1 MRIKSGYFCSTNQ
14 IKQNENEKSIFTII
28 TAVMCCFTVFA
39 TDSNESGKT
48 SIYIKEL
55 IGSNV
60 EVGRERDLFIS
71 VSAVLDH
78 TDNIIEIE
86 LNDVGSGDIY
96 IVDSNNRVVDSVP
109 VISGTT
115 DVIMPAPAIDGY
127 YVLVVSC
134 SYFYG
139 EGNFTMN

>member
-1 MRIKSGYFCSTNQ
+1 MKM
-14 IKQNENEKSIFTII
+14 KKSILTII
-28 TAVMCCFTVFA
+28 AAVMCCFTVFA

-78 TDNIIEIE
+78 TDNIIEVE

-115 DVIMPAPAIDGY
+115 DVIMPAPTVDGY
-127 YVLVVSC
+127 YTLVISC
-134 SYFYG
+134 SHYYG
-139 EGNFTMN
+139 EGYFTIK

>member
-1 MRIKSGYFCSTNQ
+1 MK
-14 IKQNENEKSIFTII
+14 KSILTII
-28 TAVMCCFTVFA
+28 AAVMCCCTVFA

-78 TDNIIEIE
+78 TYNIIEIE
-86 LNDVGSGDIY
+86 LNDVGSGDVY
-96 IVDSNNRVVDSVP
+96 IVDSNNGVVDSVP

-115 DVIMPAPAIDGY
+115 DVIMPAPTVDGY
-127 YVLVVSC
+127 YTLVISC
-134 SYFYG
+134 SHYYG
-139 EGNFTMN
+139 EGVFSIR

>member
-1 MRIKSGYFCSTNQ
+1 MKM
-14 IKQNENEKSIFTII
+14 KKSILTII
-28 TAVMCCFTVFA
+28 AAVMCCFSVFA

-115 DVIMPAPAIDGY
+115 DVIMPAPTVDGY
-127 YVLVVSC
+127 YTLVISC
-134 SYFYG
+134 SHYYG
-139 EGNFTMN
+139 EGYFTIK

>member
-1 MRIKSGYFCSTNQ
+1 MK
-14 IKQNENEKSIFTII
+14 KSILTII
-28 TAVMCCFTVFA
+28 AVVMCCFTVFA

-78 TDNIIEIE
+78 TDNIIEVE

-115 DVIMPAPAIDGY
+115 DVIMPAPTVDGY
-127 YVLVVSC
+127 YTLVISC
-134 SYFYG
+134 SHYYG
-139 EGNFTMN
+139 EGYFTIK

>member
-1 MRIKSGYFCSTNQ
+1 MKM
-14 IKQNENEKSIFTII
+14 KKSILTII
-28 TAVMCCFTVFA
+28 AAVMCCFTVFA

-78 TDNIIEIE
+78 TDNIIEVE
-86 LNDVGSGDIY
+86 LNDVSSGDIY

-115 DVIMPAPAIDGY
+115 DVIMPAPTVDGY
-127 YVLVVSC
+127 YTLVISC
-134 SYFYG
+134 SHYYG
-139 EGNFTMN
+139 EGYFTIK